1 MFAAFAMLFAT
12 IISLLAAVKLIA
24 DTARLKA
31 AELNKSVQQEANLS
45 KEEVKA
51 IESFLDE

>member
-1 MFAAFAMLFAT
+1 MFAMFAMLFAT

-31 AELNKSVQQEANLS
+31 AELNKSVQEEAKLT

-51 IESFLDE
+51 IESFFD